1 MRNLR
6 LDKNACSVA
15 RMRNLRLDKNAC
27 SVYTGCEVTYSI
39 YGALMIRLK
48 VAEVAR
54 TRGLSL
60 VGLQRASGLSITTTR
75 RYWNNQVQRVTLMS
89 LEALAR
95 TLNADIVDLFEKD

>member
-1 MRNLR
+1 
-6 LDKNACSVA
+6 
-15 RMRNLRLDKNAC
+15 MRNLRLDKNAC

-95 TLNADIVDLFEKD
+95 TLNVDIVDLFEKVGSQSVERAS